1 MTNKKMIIIDG
12 NSLVYR
18 TFYGIRP
25 MTSKKGIPTNAIYG
39 FANILLNLLEKHK
52 PDYIGVAFDEKKPT
66 FRHDQ
71 YEAYKAGRLKMPEEL
86 QIQLPLIY
94 KMLDLL
100 DIRRIAIEGFEAD
113 DLIGTIAK
121 CYSAE
126 GIDVHIVTGDRD
138 AFQLVD
144 ENILVLFTKKGI
156 SDVDTMDETEIK
168 NIYGIKPKDLIEV
181 KALMGD
187 KSDNIPGVAGVGE
200 KTALKLIQ
208 EYKSIEGVYENIE
221 SQKGKLKEKLINDRE
236 NAFMSRQLATI
247 ITNVPVDFKLEE
259 FITANH
265 KNKEAAQF
273 FNELDILSI
282 SNRLG
287 SFEEIIEE
295 KKLESTKKVIDV
307 INTQMLND
315 ILKKA
320 SYEGEIYMT
329 WAISNPIYNVRE
341 LQGLAIGVQDEIY
354 YFTDQL
360 RIEEFTAFI
369 KELVEDDKIKKIGH
383 NFKDFL
389 VYCMHCN
396 IDMKNINFDSY
407 IAAYLIE
414 PSDSRYD
421 FDDLALKYLNRS
433 MKSKEDLL
441 GKGKNQ
447 ISFLEV
453 GVQDK
458 RENLIEKLEALLLLH
473 QVLFEK
479 VTELGMQDLLVNI
492 ELPLIEVLASFEYQ
506 GFKINVE
513 ELNRLDKQFDEELI
527 KLTKE
532 IYNFAG
538 KEFNIN
544 SPKQLGEILFEE
556 LKLPVIK
563 KTKTG
568 NSTNAEVLE
577 KLRQYHPIIEK
588 LLEYR
593 TIAKLSSTYI
603 KGFKGIIEG
612 EKNKIY
618 SFFNQTVTTTG
629 RISSSE
635 PNLQN
640 IPIKLEMGRKIRGIF
655 IPSNEENVLVD
666 ADYSQI
672 ELRVLAHI
680 SGDETLIN
688 SFVKGEDIH
697 TRTASEIFNTPLG
710 EVTNLQRGHAKA
722 INFGLIYG
730 KQAFGLAQDLKIS
743 RKEAQEYIDMY
754 FGRYPKV
761 EKYMVDIVNN
771 AKEKGYVTSI
781 FGRRRYI
788 PEINSR
794 NKVIVKAGERLAL
807 NTPIQGS
814 AADIIKIAMIRVY
827 DELKVRG
834 LESKLIL
841 QVHDEL
847 IVDTN
852 PNEIDEVSSIVKF
865 EMESAT
871 QLSVPLTVD
880 INVGKNWYETK

>member
-1 MTNKKMIIIDG
+1 MKKKMIIIDG

-18 TFYGIRP
+18 TFYGVRP
-25 MTSKKGIPTNAIYG
+25 MTSKKGVPTNAIYG
-39 FANILLNLLEKHK
+39 FANILLNLLEKQK

-71 YEAYKAGRLKMPEEL
+71 FEAYKAGRLKMPEEL
-86 QIQLPLIY
+86 QTQLPLLY

-100 DIRRIAIEGFEAD
+100 DIRRISIEGYEAD

-144 ENILVLFTKKGI
+144 ENIKVLFTKKGI
-156 SDVDTMDETEIK
+156 SDVDTMDEAEIQ
-168 NIYGIKPKDLIEV
+168 NVYGIKPRDLIEV

-208 EYKSIEGVYENIE
+208 EFKNVEGVYENIE
-221 SQKGKLKEKLINDRE
+221 SQKGKLKEKLIIDRE
-236 NAFMSRQLATI
+236 NAYLSRQLATI
-247 ITNVPVDFKLEE
+247 MTNVPVDFELKE
-259 FITANH
+259 FITHNY
-265 KNKEAAQF
+265 KNKEASQF
-273 FNELDILSI
+273 FNELDISTI
-282 SNRLG
+282 ANRLG
-287 SFEEIIEE
+287 AFEEVLEE
-295 KKLESTKKVIDV
+295 KNIISTKKVIDV
-307 INTQMLND
+307 MDSQMMKEVLE
-315 ILKKA
+315 LAKA
-320 SYEGEIYMT
+320 TGEIYMT

-341 LQGLAIGVQDEIY
+341 LQGLAIGIQDKIF
-354 YFTDQL
+354 YFTDEVDQETFTSVL
-360 RIEEFTAFI
+360 REIVQDRE
-369 KELVEDDKIKKIGH
+369 IKKIGH

-389 VYCMHCN
+389 VYCMHKK
-396 IDMKNINFDSY
+396 IEVKAMYFDSY
-407 IAAYLIE
+407 IAAYLLE

-421 FDDLALKYLNRS
+421 FDDLALKYLNTS

-453 GVQDK
+453 EDQDK

-473 QVLFEK
+473 NVLREK
-479 VTELGMQDLLVNI
+479 IKELEMEHLLVDI
-492 ELPLIEVLASFEYQ
+492 ELPLVEVLASFEYQ

-513 ELNRLDKQFDEELI
+513 ELNRLDKQFDGELV

-532 IYNFAG
+532 IYDFAG

-556 LKLPVIK
+556 LKLPVMK

-577 KLRQYHPIIEK
+577 KLKDYHPIVEK

-603 KGFKGIIEG
+603 KGFKGIIE
-612 EKNKIY
+612 EKNSKIY
-618 SFFNQTVTTTG
+618 SSFNQTVTTTG
-629 RISSSE
+629 RISSSD

-640 IPIKLEMGRKIRGIF
+640 IPIKMEMGRKIRGIF
-655 IPSNEENVLVD
+655 IPSSEDNVLVD

-688 SFVKGEDIH
+688 SFVNGEDIH
-697 TRTASEIFNTPLG
+697 TRTASEIFDTPLA
-710 EVTNLQRGHAKA
+710 EVTTLQRGHAKA

-730 KQAFGLAQDLKIS
+730 KQAFGLSQDLRIS
-743 RKEAQEYIDMY
+743 RKEAQDYIEMY

-761 EKYMVDIVNN
+761 EKYMVDIVEE
-771 AKEKGYVTSI
+771 AKENGYVTSI

-814 AADIIKIAMIRVY
+814 AADIIKIAMVGVY
-827 DELKVRG
+827 EELKDRN
-834 LESKLIL
+834 LSSKLIL

-852 PNEIDEVSSIVKF
+852 PNEVEEVSEIVKS
-865 EMESAT
+865 EMEKAA
-871 QLSVPLTVD
+871 QLSVPLTVE
-880 INVGKNWYETK
+880 INIGKNWYETK

>member
-1 MTNKKMIIIDG
+1 MKKKMIIIDG

-18 TFYGIRP
+18 TFYGVRP
-25 MTSKKGIPTNAIYG
+25 MTSKKGVPTNAIYG
-39 FANILLNLLEKHK
+39 FANILLNLLENQK

-71 YEAYKAGRLKMPEEL
+71 FEAYKAGRLKMPEEL
-86 QIQLPLIY
+86 QTQLPLLY

-100 DIRRIAIEGFEAD
+100 DIRRISIEGYEAD
-113 DLIGTIAK
+113 DLIGTISK

-144 ENILVLFTKKGI
+144 ENIKVLFTKKGI
-156 SDVDTMDETEIK
+156 SDVDTMDVAEIE
-168 NIYGIKPKDLIEV
+168 NIYGVKPRDLIEV

-187 KSDNIPGVAGVGE
+187 KSDNIPGVVGVGE
-200 KTALKLIQ
+200 KTALKLIK
-208 EYKSIEGVYENIE
+208 EFKNVEGVYENIE
-221 SQKGKLKEKLINDRE
+221 SQKGKLKENLINDQE
-236 NAFMSRQLATI
+236 NAYLSRQLATI
-247 ITNVPVDFKLEE
+247 ITNVPVDFELEE
-259 FITANH
+259 FTTHNY
-265 KNKEAAQF
+265 KNRDAAQF
-273 FNELDILSI
+273 FNELDILTI
-282 SNRLG
+282 ANRLG
-287 SFEEIIEE
+287 SFEEAQAE
-295 KKLESTKKVIDV
+295 KTIESTKKTVEV
-307 INTQMLND
+307 INTQMMKDVLA
-315 ILKKA
+315 KA
-320 SYEGEIYMT
+320 KAKGQIYMT

-341 LQGLAIGVQDEIY
+341 LQGLAIGIQNEIY
-354 YFTDQL
+354 YFTDL
-360 RIEEFTAFI
+360 VDKEAFTSFL
-369 KELVEDDKIKKIGH
+369 KELAEDNEIKKIGH

-389 VYCMHCN
+389 VYCMHHK
-396 IDMKNINFDSY
+396 IDLKAMCFDSY
-407 IAAYLIE
+407 IAAYLLE

-421 FDDLALKYLNRS
+421 FDDLALKYLNTS

-447 ISFLEV
+447 ISFLDVED
-453 GVQDK
+453 QDK
-458 RENLIEKLEALLLLH
+458 KSNLIEKLEALLLLH
-473 QVLFEK
+473 QILQEK
-479 VTELGMQDLLVNI
+479 IGELKMEHLLVDI
-492 ELPLIEVLASFEYQ
+492 ELPLVEVLASFEYQ

-513 ELNRLDKQFDEELI
+513 ELNRLDKQFDEELV

-532 IYNFAG
+532 IYSFAG

-577 KLRQYHPIIEK
+577 KLKDYHPMVEK

-603 KGFKGIIEG
+603 KGFKGIIEK
-612 EKNKIY
+612 KNSKIY
-618 SFFNQTVTTTG
+618 SSFNQTVTTTG

-640 IPIKLEMGRKIRGIF
+640 IPIKMEMGRKIRGIF
-655 IPSNEENVLVD
+655 IPSCEENMLVD

-680 SGDETLIN
+680 SEDETLIN

-697 TRTASEIFNTPLG
+697 TRTASEIFNTPLD
-710 EVTNLQRGHAKA
+710 EVTKLQRSHAKA

-730 KQAFGLAQDLKIS
+730 KQAFGLSQDLKIS
-743 RKEAQEYIDMY
+743 RKEAQEYIAMY

-761 EKYMVDIVNN
+761 EKYMVDIVEQ
-771 AKEKGYVTSI
+771 AKEKGFVTSI

-814 AADIIKIAMIRVY
+814 AADIIKIAMVRVY
-827 DELKVRG
+827 EELKNRR
-834 LESKLIL
+834 LTSKLIL

-847 IVDTN
+847 IVDTS
-852 PNEIDEVSSIVKF
+852 PNEVKEVMNIVKS
-865 EMESAT
+865 EMESAA